1 MLEPIKMKPVFKEAI
16 WGGTTLKT
24 KYNKEI
30 TSDKTS
36 ESWEIAAHKNGQ
48 SIAVGGAYDKKT
60 LGEIADMLKEQFLGD
75 YVIKKYPDK
84 FPLLVKFLDCNDKLS
99 VQVHPDDAYAAI
111 NENGELGKTEMWYI
125 LDAKPDAKLIYGF
138 NRNVTKEEFRSA
150 IENGTLDEILNY
162 VPAKAGDCF
171 FIQSRTLHA
180 LLDGLLVAEIQQNSD
195 TTYRVYD
202 HGRVDKN
209 GKSRELHIDKSVD
222 VTDTASSVGNEKVI
236 EKAEKMDGG
245 VKYSLCGCEYFET
258 EKYEVESKM
267 AFETNRQSFE
277 MLIFYAGDAKIAYSG
292 GEMMVREGD
301 SVVIPAYLGGYCVEG
316 KSRFLKSFVPK
327 GGVKNE
333 KIY

>member
-1 MLEPIKMKPVFKEAI
+1 MLEPIKMKPAFKEAI
-16 WGGTTLKT
+16 WGGTTLKS

-48 SIAVGGAYDKKT
+48 SVACGGKYDGKE
-60 LGEIADMLKEQFLGD
+60 LSEIADLMKEQLLGD
-75 YVIKKYPDK
+75 YVMKKYPDK

-125 LDAKPDAKLIYGF
+125 LDAKPGAKLIYGF
-138 NRNVTKEEFRSA
+138 NRDVTKEEFRSA
-150 IENGTLDEILNY
+150 IETGTLDEILNY

-222 VTDTASSVGNEKVI
+222 VTDLGSSVGGEKVI
-236 EKAEKMDGG
+236 EKAGKIEGG
-245 VKYSLCGCEYFET
+245 TKYALCACEYFET
-258 EKYEVESKM
+258 EKYEVESKIEL
-267 AFETNRQSFE
+267 ETEGKSFE
-277 MLIFYAGDAKIAYSG
+277 MLIFYEGNGKIVYAG
-292 GEMMVREGD
+292 GEMSVREGD
-301 SVVIPAYLGGYCVEG
+301 SVVVPAYLGKYSIEG
-316 KSRFLKSFVPK
+316 KISFLKSFVPW
-327 GGVKNE
+327 E
-333 KIY
+333 E